1 MYSNNGKLL
10 QCNLRGARLLHLDNG
25 TRQKPHSSGDLVLDS
40 PTIHPYE
47 LLTPTQ
53 HVDSIPPWV
62 WHVPHFLA
70 VRRGGY
76 SPTTMPFCDIGTL
89 SDIGYVPPAVLYA
102 RQNSGTC
109 PDLAAPCTLEYRKS
123 QDFKT
128 NVILSITCGALS
140 TQGPCSMHDALLIE
154 AVC

>member
-76 SPTTMPFCDIGTL
+76 SPTTVPFCDIGTL
-89 SDIGYVPPAVLYA
+89 SDTGYVPPRLCYMRGKTHALPPTWQLPAHWSTENLKISSKTSYCPSRAV
-102 RQNSGTC
+102 
-109 PDLAAPCTLEYRKS
+109 PCRRK
-123 QDFKT
+123 
-128 NVILSITCGALS
+128 
-140 TQGPCSMHDALLIE
+140 GPVPCMMP
-154 AVC
+154 C